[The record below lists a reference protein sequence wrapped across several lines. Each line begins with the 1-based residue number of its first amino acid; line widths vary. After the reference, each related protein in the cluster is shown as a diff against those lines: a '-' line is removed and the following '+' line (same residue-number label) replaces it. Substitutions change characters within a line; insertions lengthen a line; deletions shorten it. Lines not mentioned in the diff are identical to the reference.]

1 MPTLNL
7 GTLVDDNTVVFQ
19 RFNVAQG
26 IMYFPCVFH
35 HKTIYFSG
43 IVEYLLNSKVTE
55 ERLIFDFIRII

>member
-19 RFNVAQG
+19 RFNVARR

-43 IVEYLLNSKVTE
+43 VVEYLLNSKVTE
-55 ERLIFDFIRII
+55 ERLIFDFLRII